1 MQPRHNSAAN
11 MQRLAAL
18 QRLAEAGDEQ
28 AEGEARRLRHW
39 MQEQEQVD
47 QKRQDDRMKVLTGA
61 AVLELLRTGQS
72 VSLPDH
78 QALIGLLDEF
88 LIRPSDREAVLGD
101 GSGSEALRR
110 CLGLPATPDSLS
122 GGSDANLSVEGG
134 HCRGLTPDR
143 P

>member
-1 MQPRHNSAAN
+1 MQPRHDSAAN
-11 MQRLAAL
+11 QKRLAAL
-18 QRLAEAGDEQ
+18 ARLAEAGDEQ

-39 MQEQEQVD
+39 MREQEQVD

-78 QALIGLLDEF
+78 QALLDLLGEF

-110 CLGLPATPDSLS
+110 VLGLPPTA
-122 GGSDANLSVEGG
+122 
-134 HCRGLTPDR
+134 
-143 P
+143 

>member
-1 MQPRHNSAAN
+1 MQPRYNSHAN
-11 MQRLAAL
+11 RVRLAAL
-18 QRLAEAGDEQ
+18 DRLAEAGDEQ

-61 AVLELLRTGQS
+61 AVLELLRTGQQ
-72 VSLPDH
+72 VGLAGP
-78 QALIGLLDEF
+78 QALLELLDEF

-110 CLGLPATPDSLS
+110 VLGLSIPPNGLS
-122 GGSDANLSVEGG
+122 GDSEAS
-134 HCRGLTPDR
+134 
-143 P
+143 